1 MELSTKSDD
10 LLIGV
15 VGGGAMGQGIV
26 QVSLE
31 GGMKV
36 VLFDA
41 KTGGGSEAKDAIF
54 GRLERNVKRSPRKKR
69 FGKH

>member
-1 MELSTKSDD
+1 M
-10 LLIGV
+10 
-15 VGGGAMGQGIV
+15 

-36 VLFDA
+36 VLFDS

-54 GRLERNVKRSPRKKR
+54 GRLERNVEKVASKKT
-69 FGKH
+69 FWKH

>member
-1 MELSTKSDD
+1 MELNTKSDD

-36 VLFDA
+36 VL
-41 KTGGGSEAKDAIF
+41 
-54 GRLERNVKRSPRKKR
+54 SPGVVMKLKMQ
-69 FGKH
+69 FLGD

>member
-1 MELSTKSDD
+1 MELNTKSDD

-41 KTGGGSEAKDAIF
+41 KPGGVMKLRTQFLGD
-54 GRLERNVKRSPRKKR
+54 
-69 FGKH
+69 